1 MANINVDSIVKLP
14 RVQKIAILVGAVV
27 VLIGL
32 YWFLFYKG
40 HSEKLDGQRKILTKK
55 QQELHEQKVILA
67 NLPKFRKETEEMK
80 AKRQVALK
88 QLPNKKDI
96 DKLLKDISYHAIES
110 GLEILLFKPAKEIKR
125 NFYAEIPVEL
135 KLLGT
140 YHDFGLFFEKIANLS
155 RIVNVADLEMEKMKD
170 KRNEG
175 SVRNLLN
182 ASCKAKTYKFI
193 EQEAGGEAKKN
204 AKKNKKKNKRKK

>member
-1 MANINVDSIVKLP
+1 MANMNVDSIVKLP

-40 HSEKLDGQRKILTKK
+40 HSEKLDAQRTILTKK
-55 QQELHEQKVILA
+55 QQELSEQKVILA
-67 NLPKFRKETEEMK
+67 NLPKFRQETEEMK
-80 AKRQVALK
+80 AKRQVALQ
-88 QLPNKKDI
+88 QLPNTKDI

-110 GLEILLFKPAKEIKR
+110 GLEILLFKPAKEVQK

-135 KLLGT
+135 KLSGT

-155 RIVNVADLEMEKMKD
+155 RIVNVADLEIEKIKE
-170 KRNEG
+170 RGEES
-175 SVRNLLN
+175 SVRNLLV

-193 EQEAGGEAKKN
+193 EQKAGGEAKKN
-204 AKKNKKKNKRKK
+204 GKNKKKK

>member
-14 RVQKIAILVGAVV
+14 RVQKIAILVGTVV
-27 VLIGL
+27 VLSGL

-40 HSEKLDGQRKILTKK
+40 HSERLDAQRAILTKK

-88 QLPNKKDI
+88 QLPNTKDI
-96 DKLLKDISYHAIES
+96 DKLLRDVSYHAIES
-110 GLEILLFKPAKEIKR
+110 GLEILLFKPAKEVKK

-135 KLLGT
+135 KLSGT

-155 RIVNVADLEMEKMKD
+155 RIVNVADLELEKSKERSD
-170 KRNEG
+170 EA
-175 SVRNLLN
+175 SVRNLLK

-193 EQEAGGEAKKN
+193 EQKAGGEAKKN
-204 AKKNKKKNKRKK
+204 GKNKKKK

>member
-1 MANINVDSIVKLP
+1 MANINVESIVKLP

-32 YWFLFYKG
+32 YWFLLYKN
-40 HSEKLDGQRKILTKK
+40 HSEKLDAKRAVLTKK
-55 QQELHEQKVILA
+55 QQELSEQKVILA

-96 DKLLKDISYHAIES
+96 DKLLKDISYYAIES
-110 GLEILLFKPAKEIKR
+110 GLEILLFKPSKEVQK

-135 KLLGT
+135 KLSGT

-155 RIVNVADLEMEKMKD
+155 RIVNVADLEIEKIREKG
-170 KRNEG
+170 KEV
-175 SVRNLLN
+175 SLKNLLE

-193 EQEAGGEAKKN
+193 EQKAGGEAKEN
-204 AKKNKKKNKRKK
+204 EKNKKKK